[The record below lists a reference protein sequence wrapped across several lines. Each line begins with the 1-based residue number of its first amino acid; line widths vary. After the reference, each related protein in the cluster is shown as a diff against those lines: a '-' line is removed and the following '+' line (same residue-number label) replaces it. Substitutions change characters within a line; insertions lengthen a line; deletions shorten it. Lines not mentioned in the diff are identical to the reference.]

1 MDSQTLEALERQ
13 KEILASR
20 DSGTPAAPAE
30 VNFGLS
36 ESPEPPVRNE
46 VFAGPVSSPIV
57 EAAVCICNSQK
68 DYEAAVERV
77 KRADKELAESQAAI
91 VPAAERHAK
100 AKEILRTLLQ

>member
-20 DSGTPAAPAE
+20 DSAAPAVSTE
-30 VNFGLS
+30 ANFGLS
-36 ESPEPPVRNE
+36 ESPEPPVQNE

-57 EAAVCICNSQK
+57 EAAVCICDSQRE
-68 DYEAAVERV
+68 YEAAVERV
-77 KRADKELAESQAAI
+77 KRADKELAVAQAAI